1 MNNPAAAAQRTYRNG
16 TSKPTPNGKAQ
27 HISSENMMQVDSTRD
42 RVYIHDLDAELAS
55 DSDTDPDVAPLIFLP
70 DIEARLSRLP
80 KHVLNPDPVRGA
92 GNQELVLYSAPRSL
106 TVDEGHDAVR
116 KAIVEARQRAHE
128 RSVEE
133 AREKDMGARYGEK
146 VGAESGSVAGTETAH
161 GYAAGGYEVEEEA
174 DPDAMDIG

>member
-1 MNNPAAAAQRTYRNG
+1 
-16 TSKPTPNGKAQ
+16 
-27 HISSENMMQVDSTRD
+27 MQLDDTRD

-80 KHVLNPDPVRGA
+80 KHVLSTSSDH
-92 GNQELVLYSAPRSL
+92 GNASQELVLYSMPKSL

-116 KAIVEARQRAHE
+116 KAIIEARQRAHA
-128 RSVEE
+128 RSVEV
-133 AREKDMGARYGEK
+133 AREKDMGARYGATEGNANG
-146 VGAESGSVAGTETAH
+146 GAVETAH
-161 GYAAGGYEVEEEA
+161 GYAAGGYEAEEEV